1 MISLKVCTTNYQ
13 MCVCLHTRHLP
24 VCGMWRVAYV
34 MFVTCVACAAAATQ
48 ILNRVG
54 EWMDAWMSG
63 RVSGRRTV
71 TPPTSH
77 TSHSRA
83 ECQQVYISLPQL
95 KCDCGFVQVLSAV
108 PASTVH
114 SPPTASYFSQQSALH
129 IHTHTHSER
138 EAGRE
143 RRLSHIFW
151 ANQQVALSGAPQL
164 QYQQKPPASHSC
176 TNTRPSF
183 PTY

>member
-1 MISLKVCTTNYQ
+1 MNEWASEWAS
-13 MCVCLHTRHLP
+13 HRHAP
-24 VCGMWRVAYV
+24 
-34 MFVTCVACAAAATQ
+34 
-48 ILNRVG
+48 
-54 EWMDAWMSG
+54 
-63 RVSGRRTV
+63 
-71 TPPTSH
+71 

-95 KCDCGFVQVLSAV
+95 KCDCGFVQVLCAV

-114 SPPTASYFSQQSALH
+114 SPPQLPTSPSRVLFTS
-129 IHTHTHSER
+129 THTHSER

-143 RRLSHIFW
+143 RRLCHIFW

-176 TNTRPSF
+176 TNTPPSF
-183 PTY
+183 PLY

>member
-1 MISLKVCTTNYQ
+1 MISLKVCTTIYQ
-13 MCVCLHTRHLP
+13 MCVCLHSTLASVWH
-24 VCGMWRVAYV
+24 VAYV

-71 TPPTSH
+71 TPP

-129 IHTHTHSER
+129 IHTHSER

-151 ANQQVALSGAPQL
+151 ANQQVAPSGTPQL
-164 QYQQKPPASHSC
+164 QYQQYPPASHSC
-176 TNTRPSF
+176 TNTPPSF
-183 PTY
+183 PSY